1 MIFVSIIALALCVDN
16 LITIPTER
24 HLQQCIHTC
33 TLPENVFGVDFRCKT
48 LFAGLA
54 QSEVVDE
61 AAIAAPRV
69 A

>member
-1 MIFVSIIALALCVDN
+1 MYVYTV
-16 LITIPTER
+16 
-24 HLQQCIHTC
+24 
-33 TLPENVFGVDFRCKT
+33 PENVFGVDFRCKT

-61 AAIAAPRV
+61 AAIAASRV

>member
-1 MIFVSIIALALCVDN
+1 MYTYMYN
-16 LITIPTER
+16 
-24 HLQQCIHTC
+24 CIV
-33 TLPENVFGVDFRCKT
+33 PENVFGVDFRCKA

-61 AAIAAPRV
+61 AAIAASRV